1 MVNNKADLFKDK
13 LQGLYFSKDIVGQ
26 GVPMIGI
33 SGNFRNNDCTL
44 ASGYFLSVLEAGGT
58 PIIIPPYSNEKSL
71 ASIVDRLDGI
81 VLSGGA
87 DIDPIY
93 LGEDPLDC
101 VEVNEHRDEPELM
114 LVRLAVDRN
123 IPILGICRGIQILSA
138 ALGGKLYQDIVSQ
151 HNRKCIEHNQSAPR
165 GITSHSVELKE
176 GSILSE
182 LYKTNTLQVN
192 SFHHQAVKAV
202 PEGFTVTA
210 VAPDGIIEG
219 MESTRYKSIIGV
231 QWHPEC
237 MILDGNRTMMPVFDW
252 LVGESVSFMK
262 AKSLHERM
270 IVLDS
275 HCDTPM
281 FFDKGARFY
290 QRNPQID
297 VEYDYVGEV
306 SKDGSKTFKYDPLVD
321 LHKMVEGHLDVS
333 FMVAYLHQYERDA
346 ASLASATEK
355 ADRLLSLIEDRIAEC
370 SPNVK
375 IAYSPEEIL
384 ENKFNNVKSVVLGIE
399 NGYAVGLDI
408 KNIERFRN
416 RGVAYMTLCH
426 NGDNDI
432 CDSAK
437 GNSSHNGIS
446 AFGSQVIEEMN
457 RVGMMIDLSH
467 GSEKS
472 FYDAVSMSSKPII
485 CSHSSS
491 RALCNHPRNL
501 TDDQLK
507 ALSAKNGVAQ
517 VCLYSGFLKKDADA
531 TIVDAIA
538 HIMHMIDV
546 AGIDHVGIGS
556 DFDGGGGLIGLEDAS
571 VLINITRRL
580 MSEGLNEVQI
590 SQIWGDNF
598 IRVWKS
604 ILEK

>member
-1 MVNNKADLFKDK
+1 MLFR
-13 LQGLYFSKDIVGQ
+13 S
-26 GVPMIGI
+26 
-33 SGNFRNNDCTL
+33 
-44 ASGYFLSVLEAGGT
+44 
-58 PIIIPPYSNEKSL
+58 
-71 ASIVDRLDGI
+71 
-81 VLSGGA
+81 
-87 DIDPIY
+87 
-93 LGEDPLDC
+93 
-101 VEVNEHRDEPELM
+101 
-114 LVRLAVDRN
+114 
-123 IPILGICRGIQILSA
+123 
-138 ALGGKLYQDIVSQ
+138 
-151 HNRKCIEHNQSAPR
+151 
-165 GITSHSVELKE
+165 
-176 GSILSE
+176 
-182 LYKTNTLQVN
+182 
-192 SFHHQAVKAV
+192 
-202 PEGFTVTA
+202 
-210 VAPDGIIEG
+210 
-219 MESTRYKSIIGV
+219 
-231 QWHPEC
+231 
-237 MILDGNRTMMPVFDW
+237 
-252 LVGESVSFMK
+252 
-262 AKSLHERM
+262 
-270 IVLDS
+270 
-275 HCDTPM
+275 
-281 FFDKGARFY
+281 
-290 QRNPQID
+290 
-297 VEYDYVGEV
+297 
-306 SKDGSKTFKYDPLVD
+306 
-321 LHKMVEGHLDVS
+321 HLDVS

-370 SPNVK
+370 SPHVK

-457 RVGMMIDLSH
+457 RVGMMVDLSH

-507 ALSAKNGVAQ
+507 ALSAKSGVAQ

-571 VLINITRRL
+571 LLINITRRL
-580 MSEGLNEVQI
+580 MSEGLSEVQI
-590 SQIWGDNF
+590 SQIWGDNL